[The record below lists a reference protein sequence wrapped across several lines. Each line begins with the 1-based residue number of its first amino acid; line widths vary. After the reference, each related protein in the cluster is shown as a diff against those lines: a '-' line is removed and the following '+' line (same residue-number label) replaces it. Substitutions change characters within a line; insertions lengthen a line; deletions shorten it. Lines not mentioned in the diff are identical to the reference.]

1 MAVGVRNNNP
11 GCIRSGKGYAKYA
24 TLEEGYIAL
33 NSLLYRRYDRMTLKE
48 MFQIYAPSSDGSNN
62 PSLYARN
69 VLTYLQNQGYEID
82 FNTRLDF
89 SDPDFRAAVTMAISI
104 QENGRV
110 LGGEELALRASRN
123 YNPQTDTGKR
133 YSQTEARRAQYS
145 NINMQRKTGSPIQ
158 NTTSMGNKTPG
169 IVNFIQMAASGQQY
183 SLTDILK
190 MIGSNITET
199 PDSLTYQDHNSRIG

>member
-1 MAVGVRNNNP
+1 MVG
-11 GCIRSGKGYAKYA
+11 
-24 TLEEGYIAL
+24 
-33 NSLLYRRYDRMTLKE
+33 
-48 MFQIYAPSSDGSNN
+48 F
-62 PSLYARN
+62 
-69 VLTYLQNQGYEID
+69 
-82 FNTRLDF
+82 
-89 SDPDFRAAVTMAISI
+89 
-104 QENGRV
+104 

>member
-145 NINMQRKTGSPIQ
+145 NITMQKRRKI
-158 NTTSMGNKTPG
+158 
-169 IVNFIQMAASGQQY
+169 
-183 SLTDILK
+183 
-190 MIGSNITET
+190 
-199 PDSLTYQDHNSRIG
+199 